1 MTTNADESAASA
13 DNDIER
19 WEQFTRDAL
28 HLAGHTDEQI
38 EAMRA
43 KAVEDAKPKPVVIIP
58 WVPLPEVEWDK
69 HYADEALKK
78 ATATTKT
85 LKADLARK
93 DAALTAAEEDSER
106 YKKQAQSSEHRYEAM
121 MKSQKSGGR

>member
-1 MTTNADESAASA
+1 M
-13 DNDIER
+13 DNTLD
-19 WEQFTRDAL
+19 QFTRDAL

-58 WVPLPEVEWDK
+58 WVPLPEVAWDK

-93 DAALTAAEEDSER
+93 GAALTATEEDLDR
-106 YKKQAQSSEHRYEAM
+106 VTKQRDGFENQYRGM
-121 MKSQKSGGR
+121 MKAQKTGGQ

>member
-1 MTTNADESAASA
+1 MTDDNG
-13 DNDIER
+13 DNDIKQ
-19 WEQFTRDAL
+19 WEQFTRDVL

-38 EAMRA
+38 DAMRA
-43 KAVEDAKPKPVVIIP
+43 KAIEDAKPKPPVIIP
-58 WVPLPEVEWDK
+58 WKPIPPEAWDK

-78 ATATTKT
+78 ATAATKT

-93 DAALTAAEEDSER
+93 GAALTTAEEDAER

-121 MKSQKSGGR
+121 MKAQRTGGKA